1 MPYVLLMIDEAGEY
15 PIVVDENDKLLT
27 YGSAQWRLITEVDTR
42 AEGDEVA
49 AAWRRARD
57 SYSKSAGS
65 AAERTKSS
73 S

>member
-27 YGSAQWRLITEVDTR
+27 HGSAQWRLITEVDTR

-49 AAWRRARD
+49 AAWRRARA
-57 SYSKSAGS
+57 SYSRSAGS
-65 AAERTKSS
+65 AAERPKSS
-73 S
+73 

>member
-27 YGSAQWRLITEVDTR
+27 HGSAQWRLITEVDTR

-49 AAWRRARD
+49 AAWRRARA
-57 SYSKSAGS
+57 SYSRSAGS
-65 AAERTKSS
+65 STEPPESS
-73 S
+73 